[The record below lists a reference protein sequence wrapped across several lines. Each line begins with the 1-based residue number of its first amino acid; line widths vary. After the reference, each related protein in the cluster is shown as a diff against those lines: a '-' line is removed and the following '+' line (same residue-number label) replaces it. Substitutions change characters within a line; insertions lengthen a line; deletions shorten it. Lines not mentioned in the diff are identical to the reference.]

1 MLLRFEQKSVS
12 KFSKFSKFSRQLR
25 RERSQREEKQ
35 IPDGDGATREGG
47 RGEREESAGERGE
60 GAREGQDKSKARG
73 HFETIPITRNIFI
86 EVEEK
91 KKERESTK
99 C

>member
-35 IPDGDGATREGG
+35 IPDGDGATRAEK
-47 RGEREESAGERGE
+47 
-60 GAREGQDKSKARG
+60 ARESMAYALLSMTTPIAFTMLCTAAGLKPSSDRVLPV
-73 HFETIPITRNIFI
+73 TIDAKRSLA
-86 EVEEK
+86 V
-91 KKERESTK
+91 
-99 C
+99 